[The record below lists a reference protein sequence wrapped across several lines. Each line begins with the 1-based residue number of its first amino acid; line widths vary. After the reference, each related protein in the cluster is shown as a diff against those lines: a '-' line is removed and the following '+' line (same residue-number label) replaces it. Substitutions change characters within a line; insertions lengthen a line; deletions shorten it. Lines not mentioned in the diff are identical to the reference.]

1 MVLIGKLLTTQTTIL
16 LFKLADATDKNNVYA
31 ICPLHVLHPNT
42 HKVKVQLEDII
53 TMETIVTVCLF
64 PIQHTFLDIAMGV
77 VENPEVI
84 NNNQTYKN
92 LSYLHTTP
100 SEYKCITN
108 KPAKILYSNKN
119 SVTNSLDT
127 KILSMNY
134 TLGDKENMDLINGLP
149 APGGFILTDFNAD
162 TGSSGSVLTVDNNV
176 LGIIVAAANLKEQ
189 GNSAKNTTVN
199 YSLAVDM
206 FYVLPHIN
214 QCVRAIDKFTNNNPD
229 NLVRLCLFNTMN
241 TFRDDLKPVVNSL
254 GSSYIFHHMTTA
266 LSPDKYISLTD
277 IQNFL
282 GVSSLRLYQ
291 ERSTNSIFIE
301 TVLNT
306 NPEFVDYFFNK
317 QQNSVVIFKRANYY
331 DKVLGRRVDIDFVND
346 SINAN
351 ILDWSFRGDQFQ
363 PLVLHLQTRTVN
375 NDGTVSLSAPVAF
388 TFVSQPTVDKVHNET
403 YPRTTTEIPG
413 VFFNRNDA
421 LAIILN
427 SFNMSTMAGMPVF
440 MTWLNDIGFSETG
453 LTAFN
458 IKSTARM
465 VWVLWD
471 FLPAARAGYLG
482 PALLFY

>member
-31 ICPLHVLHPNT
+31 ICPLHVLQPNT
-42 HKVKVQLEDII
+42 HKVKVQLEGII

-92 LSYLHTTP
+92 LSYLRTTP
-100 SEYKCITN
+100 SVYI
-108 KPAKILYSNKN
+108 PAKILYFNKN
-119 SVTNSLDT
+119 GVTNSLDT

-149 APGGFILTDFNAD
+149 APGGFILTDFKAD
-162 TGSSGSVLTVDNNV
+162 TGSSGSVLTVDNSV
-176 LGIIVAAANLKEQ
+176 LGIIVAAANLKDKTT
-189 GNSAKNTTVN
+189 GNENTTVN

-214 QCVRAIDKFTNNNPD
+214 QCVSAIDKFTNNNPE

-266 LSPDKYISLTD
+266 LSPEKYIMLTD

-291 ERSTNSIFIE
+291 ERSTNSISIE

-346 SINAN
+346 SVNAN

-388 TFVSQPTVDKVHNET
+388 TFVSQPTVDKVHNEA

-427 SFNMSTMAGMPVF
+427 SFNMSNMAGMPVF
-440 MTWLNDIGFSETG
+440 MTWLSRFEALLYGPAGD
-453 LTAFN
+453 TAFLYHGVN
-458 IKSTARM
+458 QVTLI
-465 VWVLWD
+465 
-471 FLPAARAGYLG
+471 
-482 PALLFY
+482 